1 MGRYIAIDGPIG
13 VGKSSLVRMLGERF
27 GVEPVY
33 EQVEENTFLGQFY
46 KDHASYAFH
55 TQMFFLISRY
65 KQLSMLSQVDL
76 FNQVTLCDYT
86 MERDLIFAGLNLDQ
100 REYNLYL
107 DVYRQMVKSV
117 PTPDLVVYLQAD
129 TPTLLKRVRQRGR
142 TIEKEISDQYL
153 ERVNRAFSEYFFNYR
168 RSPLLVINTT
178 NIDFV
183 ANSADFEN
191 LVKKMKSDVQGHEYF
206 NPPRSVF

>member
-1 MGRYIAIDGPIG
+1 MDGPIG

-33 EQVEENTFLGQFY
+33 EQVEENPFLGQFY

-65 KQLSMLSQVDL
+65 KQLSELSQADL

-142 TIEKEISDQYL
+142 PIEKEISDQYL
-153 ERVNRAFSEYFFNYR
+153 ERVNRGFSEYFFNYR

-183 ANSADFEN
+183 ANSDDFEN
-191 LVKKMKSDVQGHEYF
+191 LVKKMKSDVQGQEFF

>member
-33 EQVEENTFLGQFY
+33 EQVEENPFLGQFY

-65 KQLSMLSQVDL
+65 KQLSTLSQVDL

-100 REYNLYL
+100 REYSLYL

-142 TIEKEISDQYL
+142 EIEKEISDQYL

-168 RSPLLVINTT
+168 RSPLLVINTS

-183 ANSADFEN
+183 ANQDDFEN

>member
-33 EQVEENTFLGQFY
+33 EQVEENPFLGQFY

-65 KQLSMLSQVDL
+65 KQLSTLSQVDL

-168 RSPLLVINTT
+168 RSPLLVINTS

-183 ANSADFEN
+183 ANKDDFEN
-191 LVKKMKSDVQGHEYF
+191 LVKKVKSDVQGQEFF

>member
-33 EQVEENTFLGQFY
+33 EQVEENPFLGQFY

-65 KQLSMLSQVDL
+65 KQLSTLSQVDL

-142 TIEKEISDQYL
+142 EIEKEISDQYL

-168 RSPLLVINTT
+168 RSPLLVINTS

-183 ANSADFEN
+183 ANQDDFEN